1 MLVHGGE
8 SGVHILLLFN
18 VDKTTEHVH
27 QFLNRIKVYQ
37 KDGKPDVA
45 VEMTVGQICDELAAY
60 DSSALVIL
68 AHCHSSKG
76 VSGEIK
82 AELQTQIFQKFRR
95 NLVGAEANES
105 AFTNPDKKAAHKR
118 VLAFSRDR
126 PKLPQASARSLSEF

>member
-1 MLVHGGE
+1 LLVHGGE